1 MRLPRRAVEDVS
13 LRWSPHYARYACIGL
28 LGVAVS
34 DEGELIARRYRLVSR
49 LGSGAMGV
57 VWQAHDERLHRT
69 VAIKQLLLPPR
80 LSESEA
86 DEANR
91 RAMREGR
98 ITARL
103 HHPHA
108 IAVYDVVEHQDQPC
122 LIMEYLASK
131 SLATVLSTQGV
142 LPPEKVASI
151 GSQIASALAAA
162 HKAGIV
168 HRDIK
173 PGNVLLADDGTVKI
187 TDFGISHAV
196 GDVTVTATGML
207 AGTPAYLA
215 PEVAR
220 GNSAGFSS
228 DVFSLGATLYTALE
242 GTPPFG
248 LNTNAIA
255 LLHQVASGEITPPRQ
270 SDPLT
275 PVLLRLLQSNPDQR
289 PTMGQAHDALT
300 TLAANPAGPAGGP
313 SALAPPPPRPFEPV
327 PRTQQT
333 LFQAAPLEEM
343 TSPVRGTGLYTAAGR
358 APGEGNHN
366 GWSGRRKLLA
376 GVLTVMLLA
385 AGVLVTVLISHGNV
399 TGGNAIATT
408 GTSGGPAQS
417 LQTLPAQPG
426 PGSTTREAPASPS
439 GAPSQSLP
447 AQPGPSSTTQEPPT
461 TAPAVPGGPQNT
473 PGQLQGAITDYYA
486 LVPGNL
492 PAAWNRLT
500 TNYQQNHAGGFTGYQ
515 NFWSP
520 VQRVTVVDV
529 SAKQGDAVDA
539 TIDYFFKDGKVVEEQ
554 TSYGLVTEDGLW
566 KIDSSAVHSSQTK

>member
-1 MRLPRRAVEDVS
+1 M
-13 LRWSPHYARYACIGL
+13 
-28 LGVAVS
+28 S
-34 DEGELIARRYRLVSR
+34 DEGELIAGRYRLVSR

-57 VWQAHDERLHRT
+57 VWQAQDERLRRT
-69 VAIKQLLLPPR
+69 VVVKQVLLPPR
-80 LSESEA
+80 LSEGEV

-108 IAVYDVVEHQDQPC
+108 IAVYDVVEHRGQPC
-122 LIMEYLASK
+122 LIMEYLASR

-151 GSQIASALAAA
+151 GSQVASALAAA

-242 GTPPFG
+242 GRPPFG
-248 LNTNAIA
+248 LNPNAIA
-255 LLHQVASGEITPPRQ
+255 LLHQVASGEITPPTQ
-270 SDPLT
+270 SGPLT
-275 PVLLRLLQSNPDQR
+275 PVLLGLLQPDPDRR
-289 PTMGQAHDALT
+289 PTMDQARDALA
-300 TLAANPAGPAGGP
+300 TLAASPAESAGGP
-313 SALAPPPPRPFEPV
+313 SCLASLPPGHDRPFEPV

-333 LFQAAPLEEM
+333 LLQAAPLEEM
-343 TSPVRGTGLYTAAGR
+343 TSPVRRIGLFTAAGR
-358 APGEGNHN
+358 VSNEGNHN
-366 GWSGRRKLLA
+366 GWPGSRKLLT
-376 GVLTVMLLA
+376 GVLTVLLLA

-399 TGGNAIATT
+399 TDGNSAATN
-408 GTSGGPAQS
+408 TSGGPAQS
-417 LQTLPAQPG
+417 IPAVPAPPG
-426 PGSTTREAPASPS
+426 PNSTTEVA
-439 GAPSQSLP
+439 
-447 AQPGPSSTTQEPPT
+447 PT
-461 TAPAVPGGPQNT
+461 TAPALPGGLQDT
-473 PGQLQGAITDYYA
+473 PEQLQGAIADYYA

-492 PAAWNRLT
+492 PVAWNRLT
-500 TNYQQNHAGGFTGYQ
+500 TKYQQDHAGGFPGYQ

-539 TIDYFFKDGKVVEEQ
+539 TIDYFFNDGKVIEEQ

-566 KIDSSAVHSSQTK
+566 KIDSSTVRSSQTM

>member
-1 MRLPRRAVEDVS
+1 M
-13 LRWSPHYARYACIGL
+13 
-28 LGVAVS
+28 S
-34 DEGELIARRYRLVSR
+34 DEGELIAGRYRLASR

-57 VWQAHDERLHRT
+57 VWQAHDERLRRT

-108 IAVYDVVEHQDQPC
+108 MAVYDVVEHQGQPC
-122 LIMEYLASK
+122 LIMEYLASR

-142 LPPEKVASI
+142 LPPEEVASI

-248 LNTNAIA
+248 LNNNPIA

-275 PVLLRLLQSNPDQR
+275 PVLLRLLQPDPDQR
-289 PTMGQAHDALT
+289 PTMDQAHDALA
-300 TLAANPAGPAGGP
+300 TLAASPAGPVGGP
-313 SALAPPPPRPFEPV
+313 SAPAPSPPRHDRPFEPV

-333 LFQAAPLEEM
+333 LLQVVPLEETISLG
-343 TSPVRGTGLYTAAGR
+343 TSTGLRTAANR
-358 APGEGNHN
+358 APAEGTHN
-366 GWSGRRKLLA
+366 GWRGRRKLLA
-376 GVLTVMLLA
+376 GVLTVVMLA
-385 AGVLVTVLISHGNV
+385 AGVLVTVLISQGNV
-399 TGGNAIATT
+399 TGGNAATN
-408 GTSGGPAQS
+408 TSGGPAQS
-417 LQTLPAQPG
+417 LQTLPAQP
-426 PGSTTREAPASPS
+426 APASTTQEAPTIPS
-439 GAPSQSLP
+439 GGPTQSVPAP
-447 AQPGPSSTTQEPPT
+447 PGPSSTTEVAPT
-461 TAPAVPGGPQNT
+461 TPPVPGSPQET
-473 PGQLQGAITDYYA
+473 PEQLQGAITDYYA

-500 TNYQQNHAGGFTGYQ
+500 TNYQQTHAGGFTGYQ
-515 NFWSP
+515 TFWSP

-539 TIDYFFKDGKVVEEQ
+539 TIDYFFKDGKVIEEQ

-566 KIDSSAVHSSQTK
+566 KIDSSTVHSSQTK

>member
-1 MRLPRRAVEDVS
+1 M
-13 LRWSPHYARYACIGL
+13 
-28 LGVAVS
+28 S
-34 DEGELIARRYRLVSR
+34 DEGELIAGRYRLVSR

-57 VWQAHDERLHRT
+57 VWQAHDERLRRT
-69 VAIKQLLLPPR
+69 VVIKQLLLPPR

-108 IAVYDVVEHQDQPC
+108 IAVYDVVEHQGQPC
-122 LIMEYLASK
+122 LIMEYLASR

-151 GSQIASALAAA
+151 GGQIASALAAA

-248 LNTNAIA
+248 LNPNAIA
-255 LLHQVASGEITPPRQ
+255 LLHQVASGEITPPAQ
-270 SDPLT
+270 SGSLT
-275 PVLLRLLQSNPDQR
+275 PVLLRLLQSDPDQR
-289 PTMGQAHDALT
+289 PTMDQAHDALA
-300 TLAANPAGPAGGP
+300 TLAASPAGPAGGP
-313 SALAPPPPRPFEPV
+313 SAPAPSPPRHDRPFEPV
-327 PRTQQT
+327 PRAQQT
-333 LFQAAPLEEM
+333 LLQAAPLEEM
-343 TSPVRGTGLYTAAGR
+343 TSPVRSIGLYPAAGR
-358 APGEGNHN
+358 APAEGNHN
-366 GWSGRRKLLA
+366 GWTGRRTLLA
-376 GVLTVMLLA
+376 GVLMVVVLA
-385 AGVLVTVLISHGNV
+385 AGVLVTVLISQDNI
-399 TGGNAIATT
+399 TGGNSATT
-408 GTSGGPAQS
+408 NMSVGPAQS
-417 LQTLPAQPG
+417 LPTLPAQP
-426 PGSTTREAPASPS
+426 APASTTQEAPTSPS
-439 GAPSQSLP
+439 GGPTQSVPALP
-447 AQPGPSSTTQEPPT
+447 AQPGPSSTTEVAPT
-461 TAPAVPGGPQNT
+461 TTPGVSGGPQGT
-473 PGQLQGAITDYYA
+473 PEQLQEAITDYYA

-500 TNYQQNHAGGFTGYQ
+500 ANYQQNHAGGFTGYQ

-520 VQRVTVVDV
+520 VQRVAVVDV
-529 SAKQGDAVDA
+529 SAAQGDAVDA
-539 TIDYFFKDGKVVEEQ
+539 TIDYFFKDGKVIEEQ

-566 KIDSSAVHSSQTK
+566 KINSSTVHSSQTK

>member
-1 MRLPRRAVEDVS
+1 
-13 LRWSPHYARYACIGL
+13 
-28 LGVAVS
+28 VS
-34 DEGELIARRYRLVSR
+34 DEGELIAGRYRLVSR

-57 VWQAHDERLHRT
+57 VWQAQDERLHRT
-69 VAIKQLLLPPR
+69 VVVKQLLLPPR
-80 LSESEA
+80 LSEGEA

-108 IAVYDVVEHQDQPC
+108 IAVYDVVEHQGQPC
-122 LIMEYLASK
+122 LIMEYLASR

-142 LPPEKVASI
+142 LPPGKVAGI

-162 HKAGIV
+162 QKAGIV

-173 PGNVLLADDGTVKI
+173 PGNVLLADDGKVKI

-207 AGTPAYLA
+207 TGTPAYLA

-242 GTPPFG
+242 GRPPFG
-248 LNTNAIA
+248 LNNNAIA
-255 LLHQVASGEITPPRQ
+255 LLHQVASGEITPPSQ

-275 PVLLRLLQSNPDQR
+275 PVLLRLLQPDPDQR
-289 PTMGQAHDALT
+289 PTMDQARDALA
-300 TLAANPAGPAGGP
+300 TLAASPAGPAGGP
-313 SALAPPPPRPFEPV
+313 SALAPPPRHDPPAQPV

-333 LFQAAPLEEM
+333 LLQAAPWAEM
-343 TSPVRGTGLYTAAGR
+343 TIPVKSTGLYTTAGR
-358 APGEGNHN
+358 VPDEGNHN
-366 GWSGRRKLLA
+366 GWPGRRTLLT
-376 GVLTVMLLA
+376 GVLTVLLLA
-385 AGVLVTVLISHGNV
+385 AGVLVTVLISQNNV
-399 TGGNAIATT
+399 TDGNAAAPAI
-408 GTSGGPAQS
+408 TSSGPAQS
-417 LQTLPAQPG
+417 LQTLPAQPE
-426 PGSTTREAPASPS
+426 PGSTTQAAPTATLGSPS
-439 GAPSQSLP
+439 QALPS
-447 AQPGPSSTTQEPPT
+447 QPGPSSTTEVAPST
-461 TAPAVPGGPQNT
+461 TPAVSGGPQDT
-473 PGQLQGAITDYYA
+473 PEQLQGAITDYYA

-500 TNYQQNHAGGFTGYQ
+500 TNYQQSHAGGFTGYQ

-529 SAKQGDAVDA
+529 SATQGNVVDA
-539 TIDYFFKDGKVVEEQ
+539 TIDYFFNDGRVVEEQ

-566 KIDSSAVHSSQTK
+566 KIDSSTVHSSQTK

>member
-1 MRLPRRAVEDVS
+1 
-13 LRWSPHYARYACIGL
+13 
-28 LGVAVS
+28 VS
-34 DEGELIARRYRLVSR
+34 DEGELIAGRYRLVSH

-69 VAIKQLLLPPR
+69 VVVKQLLLPPR

-108 IAVYDVVEHQDQPC
+108 IAVYDVVEHQGQPC
-122 LIMEYLASK
+122 LIMEYLASR
-131 SLATVLSTQGV
+131 SLVTVLSLQGV
-142 LPPEKVASI
+142 LPPATVASI

-173 PGNVLLADDGTVKI
+173 PGNVLLADDGTAKI

-207 AGTPAYLA
+207 TGTPAYLA

-242 GTPPFG
+242 GRPPFG
-248 LNTNAIA
+248 LNNNTIA

-275 PVLLRLLQSNPDQR
+275 PVLLRLLQPNPDQR
-289 PTMGQAHDALT
+289 PTMDQAHEALA
-300 TLAANPAGPAGGP
+300 TLAASQPEPARGP
-313 SALAPPPPRPFEPV
+313 SALAPPPPRHDPPFESV

-333 LFQAAPLEEM
+333 LLQAAPWAEM
-343 TSPVRGTGLYTAAGR
+343 TSPVRSTGLYTAAGR
-358 APGEGNHN
+358 APDEGNHN
-366 GWSGRRKLLA
+366 GWPGRRKFFV
-376 GVLTVMLLA
+376 GVLTVLLLA
-385 AGVLVTVLISHGNV
+385 AGVLVTVLISQDNV
-399 TGGNAIATT
+399 TGGNAAAPAN
-408 GTSGGPAQS
+408 TSGGPAQS
-417 LQTLPAQPG
+417 PQTLPAQQA
-426 PGSTTREAPASPS
+426 PGSTTQEAPTSAS
-439 GAPSQSLP
+439 GAPAQSLL
-447 AQPGPSSTTQEPPT
+447 AQPGPSSTTEVAPST
-461 TAPAVPGGPQNT
+461 TPAVSGGPQDT
-473 PGQLQGAITDYYA
+473 PEQLQGAITDYYG

-500 TNYQQNHAGGFTGYQ
+500 TNYQQNQAGGFTGYQ

-520 VQRVTVVDV
+520 VRRVTVFDV
-529 SAKQGDAVDA
+529 SATQGDAVDA
-539 TIDYFFKDGKVVEEQ
+539 TIDYFFNDGRVVEEQ

-566 KIDSSAVHSSQTK
+566 KLDSSTVHSSQTK

>member
-1 MRLPRRAVEDVS
+1 M
-13 LRWSPHYARYACIGL
+13 
-28 LGVAVS
+28 S
-34 DEGELIARRYRLVSR
+34 DEGELIAGRYRLVSR

-57 VWQAHDERLHRT
+57 VWQAQDERLHRT
-69 VAIKQLLLPPR
+69 VAIKQLLLPVR

-86 DEANR
+86 EEATR

-108 IAVYDVVEHQDQPC
+108 IAVYDVVEHEGQPC
-122 LIMEYLASK
+122 LVMEYLASR
-131 SLATVLSTQGV
+131 SLATVLSAQGV
-142 LPPEKVASI
+142 LLYEEVAGI

-215 PEVAR
+215 PEVAQ
-220 GNSAGFSS
+220 GHSAGFSS

-248 LNTNAIA
+248 LNTNTIG
-255 LLHQVASGEITPPRQ
+255 LLHQVASGQITPPRQ
-270 SDPLT
+270 SSPLT
-275 PVLLRLLQSNPDQR
+275 PVLLGLLQRDPDQR
-289 PTMGQAHDALT
+289 PTMHQAHEALA
-300 TLAANPAGPAGGP
+300 TLAASPTGPPGGP
-313 SALAPPPPRPFEPV
+313 VTPTLLSPRNDRPFAPV
-327 PRTQQT
+327 TRTQQT
-333 LFQAAPLEEM
+333 LIQAAPPKE
-343 TSPVRGTGLYTAAGR
+343 TCTPAGPPGRDVAAGR
-358 APGEGNHN
+358 PPTQGGRDAVP
-366 GWSGRRKLLA
+366 GRRELLF
-376 GVLTVMLLA
+376 GVMGAVLLA
-385 AGVLVTVLISHGNV
+385 AGVWVTVLISQGNG
-399 TGGNAIATT
+399 TGAHATVPT
-408 GTSGGPAQS
+408 NTSGGPSRSLQALPAPPQSSSTTPVDPPSTSQDPPQS
-417 LQTLPAQPG
+417 LQALPAP
-426 PGSTTREAPASPS
+426 PE
-439 GAPSQSLP
+439 
-447 AQPGPSSTTQEPPT
+447 PSSTTPITPT
-461 TAPAVPGGPQNT
+461 TPPAVTGSPQDT
-473 PGQLQGAITDYYA
+473 PEQRQTAITDYYA

-500 TNYQQNHAGGFTGYQ
+500 TNYQQSHAGGFTGYQ
-515 NFWSP
+515 NFWNP
-520 VQRVTVVDV
+520 IQRVTVIDV
-529 SAKQGDAVDA
+529 STEQDGTVNA

-566 KIDSSAVHSSQTK
+566 KIDSSTVRSSQTKQTS

>member
-1 MRLPRRAVEDVS
+1 
-13 LRWSPHYARYACIGL
+13 
-28 LGVAVS
+28 VS
-34 DEGELIARRYRLVSR
+34 DEGELIAGRYRLVSR

-57 VWQAHDERLHRT
+57 VWQAHDERLRRT
-69 VAIKQLLLPPR
+69 VVVKQLLLPPR

-108 IAVYDVVEHQDQPC
+108 IAVYDVVEHQGQPC
-122 LIMEYLASK
+122 LIMEYLESR
-131 SLATVLSTQGV
+131 SLATVLSLQGV
-142 LPPEKVASI
+142 LPSEKVASI

-207 AGTPAYLA
+207 TGTPAYLA

-220 GNSAGFSS
+220 GNIAGFSS

-242 GTPPFG
+242 GRPPFG
-248 LNTNAIA
+248 LNNNAIA

-275 PVLLRLLQSNPDQR
+275 PVLLRLLQPDPDQR
-289 PTMGQAHDALT
+289 PTMDQAHEALA
-300 TLAANPAGPAGGP
+300 TLAASPAGPAGGP
-313 SALAPPPPRPFEPV
+313 SALAPSPPRHERPFESV

-333 LFQAAPLEEM
+333 LLQAAPLEET
-343 TSPVRGTGLYTAAGR
+343 TSPVRSTGLYTTAGR
-358 APGEGNHN
+358 APAEGNHN
-366 GWSGRRKLLA
+366 GWPGRRKLLT
-376 GVLTVMLLA
+376 GVLTILLLA
-385 AGVLVTVLISHGNV
+385 AGVLVTVLISHRNV
-399 TGGNAIATT
+399 TGGNTAAPAN
-408 GTSGGPAQS
+408 TSGGPAQS
-417 LQTLPAQPG
+417 LQTLSAQP
-426 PGSTTREAPASPS
+426 APASTTQEAPTSTS
-439 GAPSQSLP
+439 GAPAQSLL
-447 AQPGPSSTTQEPPT
+447 AQPGPSSTTEVAPT
-461 TAPAVPGGPQNT
+461 TTPAVPGDPQDT
-473 PGQLQGAITDYYA
+473 PEQLQGAITDYYA

-520 VQRVTVVDV
+520 VQRVTVFDV

-539 TIDYFFKDGKVVEEQ
+539 TVDYFFNDGKVIEEQ

-566 KIDSSAVHSSQTK
+566 KIDSSTVHSSQTK

>member
-1 MRLPRRAVEDVS
+1 M
-13 LRWSPHYARYACIGL
+13 
-28 LGVAVS
+28 S
-34 DEGELIARRYRLVSR
+34 DEGELIAGRYRLASR

-57 VWQAHDERLHRT
+57 VWQAHDERLRRT

-108 IAVYDVVEHQDQPC
+108 MAVYDVVEHQGQPC
-122 LIMEYLASK
+122 LIMEYLASR

-142 LPPEKVASI
+142 LPPEEVASI

-248 LNTNAIA
+248 LNNNPIA

-275 PVLLRLLQSNPDQR
+275 PVLLRLLQPDPDQR
-289 PTMGQAHDALT
+289 PTMDQAHDALA
-300 TLAANPAGPAGGP
+300 TLAASPAGPVGGP
-313 SALAPPPPRPFEPV
+313 SAPAPSPPRHDRPFEPV

-333 LFQAAPLEEM
+333 LLQVVPLEETISLG
-343 TSPVRGTGLYTAAGR
+343 TSTGLRTAANR
-358 APGEGNHN
+358 APAEGTHN
-366 GWSGRRKLLA
+366 GWRGRRKLLA
-376 GVLTVMLLA
+376 GVLTVVMLA
-385 AGVLVTVLISHGNV
+385 AGVLVTVLISQGNV
-399 TGGNAIATT
+399 TGGNAATN
-408 GTSGGPAQS
+408 TSGGPAQS
-417 LQTLPAQPG
+417 LQTLPAQP
-426 PGSTTREAPASPS
+426 APASTTQEAPTSPS
-439 GAPSQSLP
+439 GGPTQSVPAP
-447 AQPGPSSTTQEPPT
+447 PGPSSTTEVAPT
-461 TAPAVPGGPQNT
+461 TPPVPGSPQET
-473 PGQLQGAITDYYA
+473 PEQLQGAITDYYA

-500 TNYQQNHAGGFTGYQ
+500 TNYQQTHAGGFTGYQ
-515 NFWSP
+515 TFWSP

-539 TIDYFFKDGKVVEEQ
+539 TIDYFFKDGKVIEEQ

-566 KIDSSAVHSSQTK
+566 KIDSSTVHSSQTK

>member
-1 MRLPRRAVEDVS
+1 M
-13 LRWSPHYARYACIGL
+13 
-28 LGVAVS
+28 S
-34 DEGELIARRYRLVSR
+34 DEGELIAGRYRLVSR

-69 VAIKQLLLPPR
+69 VVVKQLLLPPR
-80 LSESEA
+80 LSEGEA

-108 IAVYDVVEHQDQPC
+108 IAVYDVAEHKGQPC
-122 LIMEYLASK
+122 LIMEYLASR
-131 SLATVLSTQGV
+131 SLATTLSLQGV
-142 LPPEKVASI
+142 LPPAKVASI
-151 GSQIASALAAA
+151 GSQIASAVAAA
-162 HKAGIV
+162 HQAGIV

-196 GDVTVTATGML
+196 GDATVTATGML
-207 AGTPAYLA
+207 TGTPAYLA

-248 LNTNAIA
+248 LNNNAIA
-255 LLHQVASGEITPPRQ
+255 LLHQVASGEITPPRK
-270 SDPLT
+270 SGPLT
-275 PVLLRLLQSNPDQR
+275 PVLLRLLQPNPDQR
-289 PTMGQAHDALT
+289 PTMDQAHDALA
-300 TLAANPAGPAGGP
+300 TLAASPAGPAGGP
-313 SALAPPPPRPFEPV
+313 SAPAPSPPRHDRPFEPV
-327 PRTQQT
+327 RRTQQT
-333 LFQAAPLEEM
+333 LLQAAPLEET

-358 APGEGNHN
+358 APDEGNHN
-366 GWSGRRKLLA
+366 GWLGRRKFLA
-376 GVLTVMLLA
+376 GVLTVVLLA
-385 AGVLVTVLISHGNV
+385 AGVLVTVLISQGNV
-399 TGGNAIATT
+399 TGGNAAARTN
-408 GTSGGPAQS
+408 TSGGPAQS
-417 LQTLPAQPG
+417 LQTLPAQP
-426 PGSTTREAPASPS
+426 APASATQEAPTSPS
-439 GAPSQSLP
+439 GGPTQSVPALP
-447 AQPGPSSTTQEPPT
+447 AQPGPSSTTEVAPT
-461 TAPAVPGGPQNT
+461 TTPGVSGGPQDT
-473 PGQLQGAITDYYA
+473 PEQLQGAITDYYA

-500 TNYQQNHAGGFTGYQ
+500 ANYQQSHAGGFTGYQ

-539 TIDYFFKDGKVVEEQ
+539 TIDYFFKDGKVIEEQ
-554 TSYGLVTEDGLW
+554 TSYGLVSEDGLW
-566 KIDSSAVHSSQTK
+566 KIDSSTVHSSQTM